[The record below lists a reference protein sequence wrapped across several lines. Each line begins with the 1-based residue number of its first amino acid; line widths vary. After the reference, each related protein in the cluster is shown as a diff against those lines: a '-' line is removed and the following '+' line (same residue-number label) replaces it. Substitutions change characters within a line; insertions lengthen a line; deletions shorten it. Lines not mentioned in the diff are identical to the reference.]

1 MSSEIRGFLEI
12 QDGIYINKEQVA
24 VDSNYTRNFTRTES
38 ITTTIA
44 PKFTPAKSPI
54 EKTLNVDVTCFFR
67 ASIYNEFGS
76 NYINRLLRYDKNYKA
91 ISSKNL
97 SKSVKEFICPIV
109 GKKQSSIVRKRLI
122 GLEKIHKSISNEQFR
137 II

>member
-12 QDGIYINKEQVA
+12 QDGIYLNKEQTA
-24 VDSNYTRNFTRTES
+24 VDSNYTKNFTRTES

-44 PKFTPAKSPI
+44 PKFVPSKSF
-54 EKTLNVDVTCFFR
+54 EKTFNVDVNCFFR

-97 SKSVKEFICPIV
+97 SKSVKEFICPII